1 MHCIRPCSWKSP
13 TEKVHNLL
21 SLTYTGENSVFPLFL
36 LNLQTSTLPWAFF
49 HLFTN
54 TNVCYYDQEISEY
67 KCEKLHLQASRT
79 LQLLCTITDLISVA
93 LLRCLLIEPILIRF
107 SRSDQWQANKQHWA
121 RREFGL
127 QIGWGC
133 GGVIFLDQFVVSG
146 DMEASKTLADSLSLS
161 VCQQG
166 VDSPSGCNDPGD
178 VGSNPEA
185 ICHSHTHVH
194 TPINAC
200 SLQRAS
206 F

>member
-161 VCQQG
+161 LYASKGWIVPRDVMTLG
-166 VDSPSGCNDPGD
+166 MLAAIRRPS
-178 VGSNPEA
+178 V
-185 ICHSHTHVH
+185 IHTHVH